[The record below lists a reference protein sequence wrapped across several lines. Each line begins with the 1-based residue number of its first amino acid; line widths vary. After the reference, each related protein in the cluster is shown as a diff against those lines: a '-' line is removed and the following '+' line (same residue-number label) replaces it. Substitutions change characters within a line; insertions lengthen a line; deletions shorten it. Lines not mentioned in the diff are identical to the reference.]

1 MLHVMICHY
10 TPVYYNMYIIIYIYI
25 LCIYTLYTYLWFSI
39 IFPNQFDFL
48 SSRLELSR
56 WPQDH
61 RAHHWT
67 SDPEKGSSNLSHSVT
82 LEVDVHDPYKLWS
95 FTLTTPHNISQHH
108 TTSQNTTQHLKTLHN
123 ISKHHIT
130 SHNVSQHLR
139 TYGPNIASLQKSSK
153 SSMVKLDVK
162 SCQWVNYDVKIRHT
176 LIIWYHVI
184 SYHMIS

>member
-10 TPVYYNMYIIIYIYI
+10 TPVYYNMYIIIYIMY
-25 LCIYTLYTYLWFSI
+25 IYTLYTYLWFSI

-95 FTLTTPHNISQHH
+95 FTLTTPHNISKHY
-108 TTSQNTTQHLKTLHN
+108 TTSQNTTQHLKTSHN
-123 ISKHHIT
+123 ISQCLTTSQNIRPEYCIT
-130 SHNVSQHLR
+130 SEIQVKHGETGCKVMSMSQLR
-139 TYGPNIASLQKSSK
+139 
-153 SSMVKLDVK
+153 
-162 SCQWVNYDVKIRHT
+162 CQNT
-176 LIIWYHVI
+176 
-184 SYHMIS
+184 S